1 MVRKESRSG
10 KVYLLQKLYD
20 YYSQPLN
27 LEKDERLSGLGGWLF
42 LLGVVVAY
50 DCYAIK
56 TQKAET
62 LTRSFWRLTE
72 KPMQGVLPLAAWFV
86 ITGHLVLEKNI
97 RKKKFGIIH
106 TKD

>member
-1 MVRKESRSG
+1 MVKREFRSG
-10 KVYLLQKLYD
+10 KESLLQKLSN

-27 LEKDERLSGLGGWLF
+27 LEKDERTSGLSGWLA
-42 LLGVVVAY
+42 LMALVVTY
-50 DCYAIK
+50 DYYAIK

-97 RKKKFGIIH
+97 RKKKFGIIK